1 MGLKI
6 EKGENMDWTIQN
18 TKTFIEIIYD
28 RVKKKLLQGST
39 FKTPVWEDINN
50 ELQKVTL
57 ENYGVDRL
65 NGKFNR
71 LRQQHREFS
80 TLLARTGV
88 TWCEANKVNAPEEV
102 WEEMYTKVR
111 FYKQFKRHGF
121 EHDYDVVGEIFNS
134 STATGKL
141 SQTST
146 REPPTSDEEKEIEED
161 FLSKGVHIDYGII
174 DIDGDD
180 LQEIGK
186 KRKVI
191 GSSREPRRKEA
202 KNSRIDKL
210 EATIDKLSDTISIRA
225 EASRVKAEQYKA
237 SIANDAS
244 PMSDPY
250 CIEKC
255 MELLDSIDDVSSK
268 IYNIALVKFAEKV
281 WRNMFV
287 IMSPLRRKEWL
298 ASLE

>member
-1 MGLKI
+1 MGVKS
-6 EKGENMDWTIQN
+6 EKGENMDWPIQN
-18 TKTFIEIIYD
+18 TKAFVEIIYE

-50 ELQKVTL
+50 DLSKVTG

-65 NGKFNR
+65 KGKFNR

-88 TWCEANKVNAPEEV
+88 TWDSEANKVNAPEEV
-102 WEEMYTKVR
+102 WEDMYTKGR
-111 FYKQFKRHGF
+111 FYKQFKKHGF

-141 SQTST
+141 SQAST
-146 REPPTSDEEKEIEED
+146 REPPTSDEEKDIEED
-161 FLSKGVHIDYGII
+161 FLSKGVHINCDTI

-180 LQEIGK
+180 LQEIDK

-191 GSSREPRRKEA
+191 GSSRERRRKEA

-210 EATIDKLSDTISIRA
+210 ETVLDKLTELKMHKTKTFSLFPFF
-225 EASRVKAEQYKA
+225 
-237 SIANDAS
+237 ANR
-244 PMSDPY
+244 
-250 CIEKC
+250 
-255 MELLDSIDDVSSK
+255 
-268 IYNIALVKFAEKV
+268 NI
-281 WRNMFV
+281 
-287 IMSPLRRKEWL
+287 
-298 ASLE
+298 